1 MRDVQWLDSPWLV
14 VLLLV
19 VVLLDRVKGTH
30 VGISTGEYFC
40 SGVDGFSVQ
49 SLRRS
54 SGTG

>member
-1 MRDVQWLDSPWLV
+1 MRDVQWLNSPWLV